1 MNIRIS
7 IFCLAVSLM
16 TTSVYA
22 QQAVNKTTKT
32 PQDNAKPIEYNLTDK
47 KNRRQGTWILRQEA
61 LRGEPAMT
69 SVGKYLDNRK
79 TGTWY
84 NFDQEGKPISILK
97 YKKDVLDGESK
108 YFENGM
114 LVCVGNWRGLNP
126 DEPVDTIWVY
136 NPETDQE
143 NQVVISTERG
153 TLQHGLW
160 KYYHPESGQLIKE
173 EVYQVGELLK
183 VKQYNLQE
191 GLSDEQKKA
200 IEAELLHN
208 QNKPIYKP
216 RKVNPNK
223 TK

>member
-7 IFCLAVSLM
+7 IFCLAVSLL

-32 PQDNAKPIEYNLTDK
+32 PQDNANPIEYNLTDK

-108 YFENGM
+108 YFENGV
-114 LVCVGNWRGLNP
+114 LVCIGNWRGLNP
-126 DEPVDTIWVY
+126 DQKFDTIWVY
-136 NPETDQE
+136 NPETNIENEVIVPTDQG
-143 NQVVISTERG
+143 SLR
-153 TLQHGLW
+153 HGIW
-160 KYYHPESGQLIKE
+160 KFYHPESGLLIKE
-173 EVYQVGELLK
+173 EFYQVGTLIKSKEYPNQATLGDEEKKSMDKKIQKQLDASPYKPTK
-183 VKQYNLQE
+183 VK
-191 GLSDEQKKA
+191 G
-200 IEAELLHN
+200 
-208 QNKPIYKP
+208 NKI
-216 RKVNPNK
+216 
-223 TK
+223 